1 MATLTMSGRD
11 GKIIIAIIKG
21 ANPGM
26 EQDIDETHSSW
37 GRAASLV
44 GGRTLS
50 IYSISNVSSCVSPLS
65 LVCPGI
71 EQAGTTDLAICR
83 FR

>member
-1 MATLTMSGRD
+1 MT
-11 GKIIIAIIKG
+11 IIKG
-21 ANPGM
+21 ADPGM

-37 GRAASLV
+37 GSAASLV
-44 GGRTLS
+44 GGMTLS

-65 LVCPGI
+65 LLCPAI
-71 EQAGTTDLAICR
+71 EKASTTDLAICS

>member
-1 MATLTMSGRD
+1 MAALTMSGREEQE
-11 GKIIIAIIKG
+11 IVIMIIKG
-21 ANPGM
+21 ADPDPGI

-44 GGRTLS
+44 GGMTLS

-65 LVCPGI
+65 VVCPGI
-71 EQAGTTDLAICR
+71 GKASEHH
-83 FR
+83 

>member
-1 MATLTMSGRD
+1 MSGR
-11 GKIIIAIIKG
+11 GKTIRIIIKG
-21 ANPGM
+21 ANPGT

-44 GGRTLS
+44 GGITLS
-50 IYSISNVSSCVSPLS
+50 IYSISSVSSCVSPLS
-65 LVCPGI
+65 LVCPII
-71 EQAGTTDLAICR
+71 EQPRTTDLAIFS